1 MPLPRPLPVRVTDKL
16 TIHLVRHCTEA
27 VKDGRG
33 FCELS
38 YSWSV
43 KITCLPPVI
52 ARCLENASIKPVTLF
67 EEVKK
72 GGKISI

>member
-1 MPLPRPLPVRVTDKL
+1 MAGLTGDCVYLAEPV
-16 TIHLVRHCTEA
+16 A
-27 VKDGRG
+27 VNDGRG